1 MKKFSKQLSIGFTA
15 AAFVSVLPFVSQPVM
30 ASFQAASTTIAQVL
44 QQPKI
49 QLNLGAE
56 KLVGAGETANWQA
69 LKGNVSVTP
78 GDRLRYVVTGQNA
91 GKAAAKKL
99 VVTQPVPK
107 QMTYQIGSAQAT
119 DAASATYSIDNGK
132 SFTVN
137 PMLKVKLAD
146 GKEEMRPAPAES
158 YTHVRWQFD
167 QAINP
172 ASQVKASYEV
182 QVR

>member
-1 MKKFSKQLSIGFTA
+1 
-15 AAFVSVLPFVSQPVM
+15 LPFVSQPVM
-30 ASFQAASTTIAQVL
+30 ASFQSAGNTIAQAI

-56 KLVGAGETANWQA
+56 KLVGSGEKTNWQA

-119 DAASATYSIDNGK
+119 DRASATYSIDNGK
-132 SFTVN
+132 SFTVK
-137 PMLKVKLAD
+137 PMVKVKLAD
-146 GKEEMRPAPAES
+146 GKEEMRPAPAEA

-172 ASQVKASYEV
+172 ATQVKASYEV

>member
-1 MKKFSKQLSIGFTA
+1 MKKFSKQLSIGLTA
-15 AAFVSVLPFVSQPVM
+15 AAFVSVLPFLSQPVM
-30 ASFQAASTTIAQVL
+30 ASFQAAGNTIAQAL
-44 QQPKI
+44 QQPKV

-56 KLVGAGETANWQA
+56 KRVGEGEKANWQA
-69 LKGNVSVTP
+69 LKGNVSVNP

-99 VVTQPVPK
+99 VLTQPVPK

-119 DAASATYSIDNGK
+119 DRASATYSIDNGK
-132 SFTVN
+132 SFTVK
-137 PMLKVKLAD
+137 PMVKVKLAD
-146 GKEEMRPAPAES
+146 GQEEMRPAPAEA

-172 ASQVKASYEV
+172 NAQVKASYEV